1 MRVVALTLIA
11 IVSSAVVQ
19 AQATLQP
26 FPDPT
31 KVVKDEK
38 QFNAT
43 TFGPGKHIYSSR
55 GPHDDF
61 QLEAFDFDANET
73 ALFTEW
79 KSGRLETRD
88 GDTGKRVA
96 SGKSSPFRNPSDGL
110 TTIAQVNGSWRLRK
124 VE

>member
-11 IVSSAVVQ
+11 FVSSVAVH
-19 AQATLQP
+19 AQAALQP

-31 KVVKDEK
+31 KTVRDEK

-43 TFGPGKHIYSSR
+43 TFGPGNTISVHEAS
-55 GPHDDF
+55 DDL
-61 QLEAFDFDANET
+61 QLEAFDFDASET

-88 GDTGKRVA
+88 IDTDRRMTEIKPIFGRIWEA
-96 SGKSSPFRNPSDGL
+96 YGH
-110 TTIAQVNGSWRLRK
+110 
-124 VE
+124 